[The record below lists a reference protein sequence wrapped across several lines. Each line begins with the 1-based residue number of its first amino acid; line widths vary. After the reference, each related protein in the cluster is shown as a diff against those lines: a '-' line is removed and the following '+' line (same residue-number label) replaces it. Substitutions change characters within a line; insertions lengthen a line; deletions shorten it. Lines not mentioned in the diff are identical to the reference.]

1 MTKSSDQSLLRFSHQ
16 AMGTTFELMMA
27 GEEADYAQQVSRAV
41 FDQIDRLET
50 LFSRFNPCSEIGQI
64 NKLYPGESVRVG
76 IEVFE
81 CLQLA
86 QYIRAQTEAAFDIN
100 YASGKVSRQAPAAFR
115 LEQVREGFLV
125 RIPEGQKAGSL
136 GGIELDLGGIGKGY
150 ALDKSIETLVEWE
163 IKRALLHAGTSTAYA
178 MGDPPEVKHGDKG
191 WPVGIGGVWKS
202 AQAPRKYYLRGRA
215 LSGSGTEVKGE
226 HVINPRSFQPA
237 KGHRA
242 AWVSHPS
249 AAVADALSTAFMV
262 MKTKEVE
269 EFCSRFSEVWS
280 LLILDE
286 KRCKIFN
293 PNLAQTDP

>member
-1 MTKSSDQSLLRFSHQ
+1 MADKTDPALQRFNHQ
-16 AMGTTFELMMA
+16 AMGTTFELMIS
-27 GEEADYAQQVSRAV
+27 GEKEDYARQVSRAV

-64 NKLYPGESVRVG
+64 NKLFPGESVRVG

-86 QYIRAQTEAAFDIN
+86 QYIRMQTEAAFDIN
-100 YASGKVSRQAPAAFR
+100 YASGKVTRSSPGAFK

-125 RIPEGQKAGSL
+125 KIPSGQKAGSL

-150 ALDKSIETLVEWE
+150 ALDKSIEILSEWE
-163 IKRALLHAGTSTAYA
+163 IRQALLHAGTSTAYA
-178 MGDPPEVKHGDKG
+178 MGDPPDPKQEDKG
-191 WPVGIGGVWKS
+191 WPVGIGGVWKC
-202 AQAPRKYYLRGRA
+202 AQAPRRFHLRGRA

-269 EFCSRFSEVWS
+269 DFCKRFSEVWG
-280 LLILDE
+280 LVILDE

-293 PNLAQTDP
+293 GGLALTDP

>member
-1 MTKSSDQSLLRFSHQ
+1 MKKSSDQSRLRFSHQ

-27 GEEADYAQQVSRAV
+27 GEKEDYAQQVSRAV

-64 NKLYPGESVRVG
+64 NKLFPGESVRVG

-86 QYIRAQTEAAFDIN
+86 QYIRAQTKAAFDVN
-100 YASGKVSRQAPAAFR
+100 YASGKVSRQTPTAFI

-150 ALDKSIETLVEWE
+150 ALDKSIEILVEWE
-163 IKRALLHAGTSTAYA
+163 VKRALLHAGTSTAYA
-178 MGDPPEVKHGDKG
+178 MGAPPEAKQVDEG
-191 WPVGIGGVWKS
+191 WPVGIGGVWKC
-202 AQAPRKYYLRGRA
+202 AQAPRKYNLRGRA

-226 HVINPRSFQPA
+226 HVINPRSFLPA

-280 LLILDE
+280 LVILDE

-293 PNLAQTDP
+293 PNLAQTEP

>member
-1 MTKSSDQSLLRFSHQ
+1 MTDKSDKTLQRFNHQ
-16 AMGTTFELMMA
+16 AMGTTFELMIA
-27 GEEADYAQQVSRAV
+27 GEKEEYARQVARAV

-64 NKLYPGESVRVG
+64 NKLFPGESVRVG

-81 CLQLA
+81 CLHLA

-100 YASGKVSRQAPAAFR
+100 YASGKVTRNAPAAFK

-125 RIPEGQKAGSL
+125 RIPVGQKAGSL

-150 ALDKSIETLVEWE
+150 ALDKSIEILSEWE
-163 IKRALLHAGTSTAYA
+163 VKRALLHAGTSTAYA
-178 MGDPPEVKHGDKG
+178 LGDPPDAKQEDKG
-191 WPVGIGGVWKS
+191 WPVGIGGVWKC
-202 AQAPRKYYLRGRA
+202 AQAPRKYYLKGRA

-249 AAVADALSTAFMV
+249 AAVTDALSTAFMV

-269 EFCSRFSEVWS
+269 DFCKRFSEVWS
-280 LLILDE
+280 LVILDE
-286 KRCKIFN
+286 KRCKLFN
-293 PNLAQTDP
+293 GGLALTEP